1 MGIINFLTAAIRFST
16 VFLFGSTGESLTEK
30 SGNLNLGIPGTMC
43 VGAVFGIL
51 GESLYLSACAD
62 PTNPNP
68 FLAVFIPLIF
78 SFCGAGLLGLFNSF
92 LTTTLR
98 CNQNVTG
105 LTITTFGVGLTNF
118 LGNYIDRSNFNYASK
133 CFTTVFPFASDL
145 GWFGQ
150 LFFSYGILVYLAII
164 IAFAVSW
171 FLNKTR
177 AGLHLRAVGE
187 NPATADA
194 AGLSVTKYR
203 YLATSIGSGIAGL
216 GGLFY
221 IMDYLT
227 GAWEY
232 SIDAMGWLAVALV
245 IFSVWRP
252 NVGILGS
259 ILFGALYM
267 APYFLNVNFAQQ
279 ELVKM
284 IPFIVTIVVL
294 IFTSIRNKKENQPP
308 QSLGVSYFREER

>member
-16 VFLFGSTGESLTEK
+16 VFLFSSTGESLTEK

-43 VGAVFGIL
+43 VGAVFGSL

-78 SFCGAGLLGLFNSF
+78 SFCGAGLLGLLNSF

-150 LFFSYGILVYLAII
+150 LFFSYGILVYLAIV
-164 IAFAVSW
+164 IAILVSW